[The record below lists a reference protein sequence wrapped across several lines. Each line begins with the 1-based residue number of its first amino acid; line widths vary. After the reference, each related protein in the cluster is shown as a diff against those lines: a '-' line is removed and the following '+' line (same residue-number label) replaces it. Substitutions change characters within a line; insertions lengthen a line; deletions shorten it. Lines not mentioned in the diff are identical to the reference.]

1 MIILFALLILANMF
15 SVISV
20 SIIAPFFPPLAEEK
34 GFSAELTGLVL
45 SSNPL
50 GAFIASFILGKV
62 MTKVG
67 SFRKIYIN
75 RIIEFG

>member
-1 MIILFALLILANMF
+1 MNLLFSLLILANMF

-34 GFSAELTGLVL
+34 GFSAEMTGLVL

-50 GAFIASFILGKV
+50 GSFIASFFIGKT
-62 MTKVG
+62 MTKVCTLV
-67 SFRKIYIN
+67 
-75 RIIEFG
+75 